1 MAVETRNPNENVF
14 PVGAEAFNRFGIKN
28 TRNENEMFFN
38 VEPPSS
44 EFTIEDIPEEEAE
57 KAVELSWTPPVI
69 PQKEGK
75 QGFDPIKIADQGVV
89 ADENATFDY
98 QGYKKAEEEKDKGK
112 VKSLYKSI

>member
-44 EFTIEDIPEEEAE
+44 E
-57 KAVELSWTPPVI
+57 
-69 PQKEGK
+69 
-75 QGFDPIKIADQGVV
+75 
-89 ADENATFDY
+89 
-98 QGYKKAEEEKDKGK
+98 
-112 VKSLYKSI
+112 SLHPWSSL